1 MLGTSKL
8 RFEPIVHV
16 DHMTPGQPTVVAVR
30 GSLGVGIKKLLGTT
44 GHYERYLELI
54 PAELREPIRFS
65 LAASWVPAAQ
75 AMAHCQA
82 VDTLQLGEKEVRE
95 IGSVL
100 GGYIVDNFFANVL
113 RAARNA
119 GADGGVWMCLK
130 HGDRM
135 WARVYQGGGLTV
147 IQTGP
152 KDAIVEVHGLP
163 FAESPTFRVMHCAFL
178 RGIVMMLARTCV
190 AKVTRAREPRRG
202 TLAVSLSWV

>member
-1 MLGTSKL
+1 MLATPRL
-8 RFEPIVHV
+8 RFEPVVQV
-16 DHMTPGQPTVVAVR
+16 DYMAPGQPTVTAVR

-54 PAELREPIRFS
+54 PPEQREPIRFS
-65 LAASWVPAAQ
+65 LASSWVPVSQ
-75 AMAHCQA
+75 ALAHCQA
-82 VDTLQLGEKEVRE
+82 VDTLQLGEKEVQD
-95 IGSVL
+95 IGRVL
-100 GGYIVDNFFANVL
+100 GGYIVDNFFASVL
-113 RAARNA
+113 RTARNS

-135 WARVYQGGGLTV
+135 WSRVYQGGGLSV

-178 RGIVMMLARTCV
+178 RGIVMLLARTCV

-202 TLAVSLSWV
+202 TLAVALSWV